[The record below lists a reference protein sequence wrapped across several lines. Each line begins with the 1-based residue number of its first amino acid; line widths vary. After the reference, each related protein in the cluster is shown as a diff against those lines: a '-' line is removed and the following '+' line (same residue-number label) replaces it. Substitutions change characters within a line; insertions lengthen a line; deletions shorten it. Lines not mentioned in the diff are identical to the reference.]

1 MASSPSGE
9 SRTSC
14 LLNAALTGNLKLL
27 TKLAEELDY
36 GDGLAKTFMDV
47 KDSGGRSALHFAAA
61 GGKTHVCK
69 YLVQELKLNVN
80 LKDGI
85 GDTPLNHATI
95 GQHYQTAVFLVE
107 NGANPNMANDKGFIA
122 LHYAAEKGHKEFLR
136 LLISKGAEV
145 DAKSDSGTPLQC
157 AAAKGRKEAVK
168 ILLDRNANTQFGLSS
183 YFYTVG
189 GIHPCWVIRMHKFIA
204 QVDGAGANPNLGSR
218 GQTPLTIAVC
228 EGETE
233 VIKCLLKAGANLNVT
248 NLDGLTALELAAL
261 HGNHELVMMLL
272 PRTSQIPT
280 ILDWSFAGIIKYVH
294 SEEFRRQREQN
305 RKESFLLSK
314 SKGEEAFKRK
324 DYMDAI
330 FWYTQAITV
339 DPLDATVLSNRSLC
353 WARLNEGSPALSDAE
368 ACIMLR
374 PDWAKAHYR
383 EGVAWR
389 LLKNFPRAAEAFCD
403 ALKLDPDNEELQ
415 IAFREAVGA
424 EFGIP
429 VGKDLKIMR
438 I

>member
-47 KDSGGRSALHFAAA
+47 KDSGGQSALHFAAA

-168 ILLDRNANTQFGLSS
+168 ILLDRNAN
-183 YFYTVG
+183 
-189 GIHPCWVIRMHKFIA
+189 
-204 QVDGAGANPNLGSR
+204 AGANPNLGSR

>member
-1 MASSPSGE
+1 
-9 SRTSC
+9 
-14 LLNAALTGNLKLL
+14 
-27 TKLAEELDY
+27 
-36 GDGLAKTFMDV
+36 MDV

-168 ILLDRNANTQFGLSS
+168 ILHLESNEQPQDFHCFHLFVVTFSNYYIMKSES
-183 YFYTVG
+183 IICITVIQPNSVCHHIFTPLVVSILAG
-189 GIHPCWVIRMHKFIA
+189 SFECTSLLLK
-204 QVDGAGANPNLGSR
+204 AGANPNLGSR

-233 VIKCLLKAGANLNVT
+233 VIKCLLKAGANLN
-248 NLDGLTALELAAL
+248 DGLTALELAAL

-368 ACIMLR
+368 TCIMLR

-429 VGKDLKIMR
+429 VGKDVKIMR

>member
-9 SRTSC
+9 SRPSC
-14 LLNAALTGNLKLL
+14 LLNAALTGNLKLF

-122 LHYAAEKGHKEFLR
+122 LHYAAERGHKEFLR

-145 DAKSDSGTPLQC
+145 DANSDSGTPLQC

-168 ILLDRNANTQFGLSS
+168 ILLDRNANPNSVCHHIFTPLVVSILAGSFECTSLLL
-183 YFYTVG
+183 
-189 GIHPCWVIRMHKFIA
+189 K
-204 QVDGAGANPNLGSR
+204 AGANPNLGSR

-233 VIKCLLKAGANLNVT
+233 VIKCLLKAGANPNVT
-248 NLDGLTALELAAL
+248 NLDGLTPLELAAL

-272 PRTSQIPT
+272 PRTSQILT

-330 FWYTQAITV
+330 FWYTQGINV

-429 VGKDLKIMR
+429 VGKDLKIVR